1 MPKFIKI
8 LISCMLIIITALL
21 VLKQNLL
28 IDKTMQ
34 TSVVKSFSV
43 DDSKEEINNST
54 AKIVCTTDETEGIS
68 KADLESKSTKDL
80 KSRDY
85 LVIYSNNNLI
95 KEPEYKIFIE
105 SYSQNA
111 SYIEYPQIEGMKSEE
126 LQNKINTKLKD
137 ETIKGPKIY
146 GNKNF
151 VNFEKPDVVY
161 EYSTR
166 IGFTNEFIASFE
178 YSFESIDPSST
189 VTGMNHRYFYI
200 TINMKTGERIYLTD
214 FMEVDDRL
222 INSGVPAA
230 PEPDYNGVV
239 TPTFYRFKDAFRI
252 YTSDKERDSYHTNT
266 PEWIIETLKDKST
279 ETKWFIEKNKDITFY
294 AGIDYNFVTIPVVEI
309 KYAIYPEYLEI
320 LGE

>member
-1 MPKFIKI
+1 
-8 LISCMLIIITALL
+8 MLIIITALL

-34 TSVVKSFSV
+34 TSVVKSFSD
-43 DDSKEEINNST
+43 DDSKEEIKNST
-54 AKIVCTTDETEGIS
+54 AEIVCTTDETESIS
-68 KADLESKSTKDL
+68 NADLESKSTKDL

-85 LVIYSNNNLI
+85 LEVYTDNNLI
-95 KEPEYKIFIE
+95 KEPEYKIYIE

-111 SYIEYPQIEGMKSEE
+111 SYIEYPQIKGMKNEE
-126 LQNKINTKLKD
+126 LQNKINTILKD
-137 ETIKGPKIY
+137 ETIKGPKID
-146 GNKNF
+146 GGKNF
-151 VNFEKPDVVY
+151 VDFEKPDVIY

-166 IGFTNEFIASFE
+166 VGFTNEFIASFE

-222 INSGVPAA
+222 INSGVPGA

-252 YTSDKERDSYHTNT
+252 YTSDEERDSYHTNT
-266 PEWIIETLKDKST
+266 PEWIIETLKDKSA

-294 AGIDYNFVTIPVVEI
+294 AGIDYNFVTIPVAEI
-309 KYAIYPEYLEI
+309 KNAIHPEYLEI

>member
-1 MPKFIKI
+1 MSKFIKI

-28 IDKTMQ
+28 IDKTIQ
-34 TSVVKSFSV
+34 TSVVKSFS
-43 DDSKEEINNST
+43 DDDTKEKVKNSIT
-54 AKIVCTTDETEGIS
+54 EIVCTTDETEGIS
-68 KADLESKSTKDL
+68 KADLVSKSTKDL
-80 KSRDY
+80 KSRNY
-85 LVIYSNNNLI
+85 LEVYAENNLI
-95 KEPEYKIFIE
+95 KEPVYKIYIE
-105 SYSQNA
+105 SYSQNL
-111 SYIEYPQIEGMKSEE
+111 SYIEYPQIKGMKSEE
-126 LQNKINTKLKD
+126 LQNKINTMLKD
-137 ETIKGPKIY
+137 ETIKGPKID
-146 GNKNF
+146 GGKNF
-151 VNFEKPDVVY
+151 VDFKKPDVIY

-222 INSGVPAA
+222 INSGVPGA

-294 AGIDYNFVTIPVVEI
+294 AGIDYNFVTIPVGEI
-309 KYAIYPEYLEI
+309 KNAIYPEYLEI
-320 LGE
+320 IGE